1 MTVAWR
7 HFTRKIRGTKYK
19 EQPARGAKSVA
30 FRLRRHVGRRRQYH
44 CWLLVVSQELSAHL
58 GRRLG
63 SIIGFGIGSA
73 LKKRTPSPALPVHHF
88 FFFFFAK
95 LGEQVARKPL
105 VRVKLGVRRVPDP
118 FVDPHQAACKTNII
132 FSGVTISPAAEVICQ
147 NKMVVSIGDS
157 RQARAKSPC
166 SWIVL
171 FVVE

>member
-7 HFTRKIRGTKYK
+7 HVTRNIRGTKYK
-19 EQPARGAKSVA
+19 EQPTRGAKSVA

-63 SIIGFGIGSA
+63 SIIGFRIGSA
-73 LKKRTPSPALPVHHF
+73 LKKGLLRLLCLRTI
-88 FFFFFAK
+88 FFFFFAQ